1 MSARIKTIPAQQ
13 GNLDGA
19 CGFYAIT
26 NAIHLLEPDLAP
38 SDIFRAAWKNF
49 LKDGDPMRIIDGTT
63 RGNLKKILSRT
74 ISEINESYTLTNTDE
89 SPYSFEFEI
98 PYWYSE
104 KSRERDDV
112 LYILQ
117 SVNHRKGCVA
127 IVGYSYAQS
136 KNGNNYNHWTVIR
149 ESDQEGIVTH
159 DSSGEKKKILFS
171 EIRIDSFSQQSHS
184 SRPYNIFSSDVF
196 LIRTMR

>member
-38 SDIFRAAWKNF
+38 FDIFRAAWKNF

-74 ISEINESYTLTNTDE
+74 ISEINESYTLTNSDE

-98 PYWYSE
+98 PYWHSE
-104 KSRERDDV
+104 KSRGRDDV
-112 LYILQ
+112 LDILQ

-149 ESDQEGIVTH
+149 ESDQQGIVTH
-159 DSSGEKKKILFS
+159 DSSGEKKRKYYSARF
-171 EIRIDSFSQQSHS
+171 E
-184 SRPYNIFSSDVF
+184 
-196 LIRTMR
+196 